1 MTSEVIVWRRRAAH
15 TAAMTLRT
23 FLLIDSVF
31 FDIAGIAALVGGAT
45 VLGIALLV
53 VAAAVF
59 AVFLAIGRRHTALA

>member
-1 MTSEVIVWRRRAAH
+1 
-15 TAAMTLRT
+15 MTLRT